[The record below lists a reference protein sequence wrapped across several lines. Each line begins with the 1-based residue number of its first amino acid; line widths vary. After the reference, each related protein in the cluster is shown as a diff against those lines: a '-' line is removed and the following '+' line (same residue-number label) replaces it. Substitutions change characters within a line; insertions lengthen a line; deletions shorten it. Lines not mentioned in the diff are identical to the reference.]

1 MQEAS
6 NVSRSTG
13 EQGSS
18 WPKKKL
24 VKVLFALTL
33 TWGILS
39 LSFLQSKLVKNTDNF
54 RSQSPSSLIGKE
66 DQHKKL
72 HLPRLIYLG
81 TIEELTEHTHQMQ
94 QQTQAREIDVNFRSR
109 EFDEE
114 CVAMGSWQESSF
126 PNCNQIHEMGLLDK

>member
-13 EQGSS
+13 EQGRS

-33 TWGILS
+33 IWGILS
-39 LSFLQSKLVKNTDNF
+39 LLFLQSKLVKNTDNF
-54 RSQSPSSLIGKE
+54 RSQSSSLIGKE

-94 QQTQAREIDVNFRSR
+94 QQTQAREIDV
-109 EFDEE
+109 DEHSLTQQSYI
-114 CVAMGSWQESSF
+114 AKDFNYKQ
-126 PNCNQIHEMGLLDK
+126 